1 MAILIGG
8 AEMLATRKS
17 NSSGPFP
24 DKLRNPS
31 VRFGGVSSD
40 VFPHAIH
47 KNSGNGHDSS
57 RGRQESQGVGF
68 LLLDATLRPIY
79 ANEDA
84 LAILSYPGFP
94 SRIKGSDNSLQNK
107 IRSLLPGNGNHN
119 GFPPSKFLNE
129 VASGKRCYQLRAF
142 SVKSSLG
149 DGRGPVVALL
159 LERNQPGALNLESV
173 TRKFRLTKRETETVK
188 LLLQDLSTKQIA
200 SRMDISP
207 NTAKA
212 FLRSVMIKVGAENR
226 TGIIARLLQASKAMN
241 GEGLL

>member
-1 MAILIGG
+1 MAIVIGG
-8 AEMLATRKS
+8 AEMLAARKS

-31 VRFGGVSSD
+31 VRFGGVSSGL
-40 VFPHAIH
+40 FPHAIH

-107 IRSLLPGNGNHN
+107 IRSLLPGN
-119 GFPPSKFLNE
+119 FPPSKFLNE

-159 LERNQPGALNLESV
+159 LERNQPGAFNLESV

-241 GEGLL
+241 GESLL

>member
-1 MAILIGG
+1 M
-8 AEMLATRKS
+8 
-17 NSSGPFP
+17 
-24 DKLRNPS
+24 
-31 VRFGGVSSD
+31 
-40 VFPHAIH
+40 
-47 KNSGNGHDSS
+47 
-57 RGRQESQGVGF
+57 
-68 LLLDATLRPIY
+68 
-79 ANEDA
+79 
-84 LAILSYPGFP
+84 
-94 SRIKGSDNSLQNK
+94 
-107 IRSLLPGNGNHN
+107 
-119 GFPPSKFLNE
+119 
-129 VASGKRCYQLRAF
+129 RAF

-241 GEGLL
+241 GESLL